1 MSIVDIIIITI
12 LLISTLIG
20 VFRGFI
26 RELLSLLSWVLALYV
41 AWIFAEMGATYL
53 VPYLPQAPLRV
64 VAAFTGIFIIVLIL
78 ASIVSYVLY
87 RLFAIAGI
95 SGLDRSL
102 GLVFGIARGVVIVA
116 ILIIGSIYMDFTS
129 QPWWQG
135 ARLVSYFTLVTDFIL
150 TFLPAEIAENLR
162 SKTV

>member
-1 MSIVDIIIITI
+1 MSIVDIIIIAV

-26 RELLSLLSWVLALYV
+26 RELLSLLSWLLALYV
-41 AWIFAEMGATYL
+41 AWTFAELGASYL
-53 VPYLPQAPLRV
+53 VPYLPQAPLRI

-78 ASIVSYVLY
+78 ASIVSYILY

-116 ILIIGSIYMDFTS
+116 ILIIGSVYMDFAS

-135 ARLVSYFTLVTDFIL
+135 TKLVAYFSPVTDFIL
-150 TFLPAEIAENLR
+150 TFLPAETAENFR
-162 SKTV
+162 PKTV